1 MPNGVPAWLVSGY
14 PEARALLADPRLV
27 KVGSAITTHIRGL
40 LPELAPALV
49 SHMLQASGADHTR
62 LRGLVAPAFS
72 RRRMDLL
79 APRVQQIT
87 DGLLDAIGD
96 AERTEL
102 IAGFAY
108 PLPITVIGELLGI
121 PEADRAA
128 FRGWSV
134 TMTEGQSADPDD
146 FVAAGRAWVGYIRRL
161 IADKRRRPG
170 EDITSDLI
178 AAQAAG
184 QQLSEDELSSMIFA
198 LLLAG
203 HETTVNLIASGTLA
217 LLTHPEQADR
227 LRAHPELI
235 ETAVEELLRFTSP
248 LRMALPLRT
257 CEPIEVDGVRID
269 TGELIVPALLDANR
283 DARHTP
289 DPDTVDVGREH
300 NRHLAL
306 GHGVHHCLGAP
317 LARLEGRI
325 ALGTLLRRFPRL
337 RLAVPP
343 DELSW
348 RPSYAFN
355 ALTELPVRLR

>member
-1 MPNGVPAWLVSGY
+1 
-14 PEARALLADPRLV
+14 
-27 KVGSAITTHIRGL
+27 
-40 LPELAPALV
+40 
-49 SHMLQASGADHTR
+49 
-62 LRGLVAPAFS
+62 
-72 RRRMDLL
+72 
-79 APRVQQIT
+79 
-87 DGLLDAIGD
+87 
-96 AERTEL
+96 
-102 IAGFAY
+102 
-108 PLPITVIGELLGI
+108 
-121 PEADRAA
+121 
-128 FRGWSV
+128 
-134 TMTEGQSADPDD
+134 
-146 FVAAGRAWVGYIRRL
+146 
-161 IADKRRRPG
+161 
-170 EDITSDLI
+170 
-178 AAQAAG
+178 
-184 QQLSEDELSSMIFA
+184 MIFA

-283 DARHTP
+283 DARHT
-289 DPDTVDVGREH
+289 REH
-300 NRHLAL
+300 NRHLAF

-355 ALTELPVRLR
+355 ALTELPVRLH